1 MSFTG
6 GKLKLKGGE
15 PLKGSI
21 DKKKKRKKSASLV
34 VADTEDD
41 TQEQQVLV
49 ISGPEFWAAAE
60 GALPGCSSCNSSRW
74 CSLR

>member
-21 DKKKKRKKSASLV
+21 DKKKKRKKSTTLAV
-34 VADTEDD
+34 TE
-41 TQEQQVLV
+41 TNEGSQEQQVCPV
-49 ISGPEFWAAAE
+49 ISRVHIPHYSFCWSSWS
-60 GALPGCSSCNSSRW
+60 GCVV
-74 CSLR
+74 